1 MAILLNMLELKL
13 KNLPKSKS
21 VKIQQKKVL

>member
-13 KNLPKSKS
+13 KYLPESKS
-21 VKIQQKKVL
+21 VKVQQKKVL